1 MGRSKEADLCIK
13 DINVSRRHAEF
24 TWGSRSSIKKLFVKL
39 ALTPNYFSGGWS
51 VANYSDNGIW
61 VNKDPLI
68 KVNSA
73 SHILTLLLNF
83 VRGHQ

>member
-24 TWGSRSSIKKLFVKL
+24 TWGSRSDIDLFNP
-39 ALTPNYFSGGWS
+39 ALTSNYFSGGWS

-68 KVNSA
+68 KVNCA
-73 SHILTLLLNF
+73 THILTLLPNS
-83 VRGHQ
+83 VRVHQ

>member
-24 TWGSRSSIKKLFVKL
+24 TWGSRSDIDLFNP
-39 ALTPNYFSGGWS
+39 ALTSNYFSSGWS

-68 KVNSA
+68 KVNFNFKYLSFL
-73 SHILTLLLNF
+73 SHLDLVT
-83 VRGHQ
+83 